1 MSNLSELFE
10 KSQVA
15 ISLGKYNLVI
25 KFSQEA
31 LSIEPNNVVAY
42 YNLALAYLY
51 LKNYDKAVEFIKLA
65 ISIEPNWDDCLVLY
79 CVILIKKEQYEP
91 ALKKADEALK
101 ISPNNEIAMYLKACI
116 FNNLK
121 SNKEAEW
128 YIKKALEISPNTSL
142 YHLKLAE
149 IYSDTNRNKLAEQ
162 EYLEALRL
170 EPNNSTFLNSYGMY
184 LLTKNWGSKK
194 GLELLKASLRINPDN
209 RDVIE
214 SYEAFHTYQNL
225 FFILMKAYKEIWEQ
239 YLSKKDFVLIGI
251 ITTIL
256 YFLDIES
263 FIKFYACFLPFVV
276 LYLIAFIYTKKN
288 IS

>member
-101 ISPNNEIAMYLKACI
+101 ISPNNEIAMYFKACI

-121 SNKEAEW
+121 N
-128 YIKKALEISPNTSL
+128 NTFGS
-142 YHLKLAE
+142 
-149 IYSDTNRNKLAEQ
+149 
-162 EYLEALRL
+162 RL
-170 EPNNSTFLNSYGMY
+170 EGVI
-184 LLTKNWGSKK
+184 LLMRKYDK
-194 GLELLKASLRINPDN
+194 RIICNGNGN
-209 RDVIE
+209 RCR
-214 SYEAFHTYQNL
+214 QN
-225 FFILMKAYKEIWEQ
+225 I
-239 YLSKKDFVLIGI
+239 YLSANCKKDAG
-251 ITTIL
+251 
-256 YFLDIES
+256 
-263 FIKFYACFLPFVV
+263 
-276 LYLIAFIYTKKN
+276 
-288 IS
+288 